1 MGSVSRCR
9 YRSISQNCPPKNK
22 FRYIEWS
29 GQLLQRSSEQSPDAL
44 MTECNCFSSAL
55 QVSDSL
61 HRAETALASTSFD
74 HILSISRWASAVVRQ
89 YASCA
94 VCSDPSYFTIYVII
108 LRKAASC
115 YSSLA
120 HSSSASSSPG
130 TASTSSRGSSQGWTG
145 GTTRVR
151 IGNFEVDA
159 PLDDHTRNVI
169 LRTEVRRAS
178 EAAAA
183 LEATLSPASVKG
195 STQSRDEATLTYL
208 RGLVA
213 VLREELGA
221 VERLLH
227 SM

>member
-1 MGSVSRCR
+1 
-9 YRSISQNCPPKNK
+9 
-22 FRYIEWS
+22 
-29 GQLLQRSSEQSPDAL
+29 
-44 MTECNCFSSAL
+44 
-55 QVSDSL
+55 
-61 HRAETALASTSFD
+61 
-74 HILSISRWASAVVRQ
+74 VVRQ

-108 LRKAASC
+108 LRKAASL

-120 HSSSASSSPG
+120 QSSSATSSPG
-130 TASTSSRGSSQGWTG
+130 TASTSSNGSSQGWNG

-151 IGNFEVDA
+151 IGTFEVDT

-178 EAAAA
+178 EAAAQ
-183 LEATLSPASVKG
+183 LDSTLSSTSVKA
-195 STQSRDEATLTYL
+195 SMQARDEATLTYL

-221 VERLLH
+221 IERLLYV
-227 SM
+227 M